1 MTLEE
6 KLSIS
11 KEQQNIIDNGVK
23 GVKKPTPRPQV
34 QQTLVGSPEQLDNAV
49 FGASD
54 PSIKSNRYD
63 PKEEMKRIEE
73 RRKEGA
79 KIDYSK
85 SNIPKS
91 ILESIIKEPLDM
103 PTSDAKMEA
112 LTERLSKKL
121 PSGIGRSYEIQ
132 SKLENTLP
140 KASKVNEAG
149 TKAMDH
155 NGGVDYELIKMIVEN
170 VIDKKINSIQS
181 ALLTESKNDGA
192 SLKAMKMGNK
202 FLFLDND
209 NNVYECQMK
218 FIGKNK
224 RKK

>member
-23 GVKKPTPRPQV
+23 GVKMPTPRPQV

-73 RRKEGA
+73 RRKEGV

-103 PTSDAKMEA
+103 PTSDAKMDA

-140 KASKVNEAG
+140 KASKVNEAS

-181 ALLTESKNDGA
+181 ALLTESKNDGT

-224 RKK
+224 RRK

>member
-11 KEQQNIIDNGVK
+11 KEQQNIIESGAK
-23 GVKKPTPRPQV
+23 GVKANVHRPV
-34 QQTLVGSPEQLDNAV
+34 SQQPLIGSPEQLDRAV
-49 FGASD
+49 FGATD

-63 PKEEMKRIEE
+63 AKEEMKRIEE
-73 RRKEGA
+73 RRKEGV

-85 SNIPKS
+85 SGIPKS

-103 PTSDAKMEA
+103 PTTDSKMDA
-112 LTERLSKKL
+112 LTERLSKKF
-121 PSGIGRSYEIQ
+121 PNGIGRSYEIQ
-132 SKLENTLP
+132 NKLEDTLP
-140 KASKVNEAG
+140 KASNINE
-149 TKAMDH
+149 TKAKSP
-155 NGGVDYELIKMIVEN
+155 NSNSGIDYELIKMIVEN
-170 VIDKKINSIQS
+170 VIDKKINNIQS
-181 ALLTESKNDGA
+181 ALLTESKNDGT

-224 RKK
+224 RRK